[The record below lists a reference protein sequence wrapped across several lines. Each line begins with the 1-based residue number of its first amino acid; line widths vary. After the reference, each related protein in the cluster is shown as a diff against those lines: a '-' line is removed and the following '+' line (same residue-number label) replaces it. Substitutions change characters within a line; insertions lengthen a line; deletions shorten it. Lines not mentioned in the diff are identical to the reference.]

1 MVLQHNGVIVCS
13 DVNMLPAACC
23 TLLSVKR
30 NLSRNDVEFFL
41 LGIDLKTE
49 EVAEVEAFA
58 RLHGMDIQVLAY
70 RTPQSALQTRGRWSS
85 ATLARL
91 YMDLHLPARIER
103 LLYLDADVL
112 AVAPADELFTMDLA
126 GKGLAAVDDYL
137 MAFPEK
143 SARRN
148 EKIGL
153 SAGGR
158 YFNAGVLLFDWSRCL
173 AEGLFEEART
183 VFAERSHLFDS
194 NDQDVLNVVFDGDW
208 LRLDPRW
215 NTQTGIVPFVR
226 QPAIFHFTGR
236 RKPWHAAAPWIHRRM
251 SERYAEYLRN
261 TPWVSFCKEASFSRR
276 IRNFIS
282 HVGKQISGREKVA
295 RTRAYFTNS

>member
-1 MVLQHNGVIVCS
+1 MQQSGVIVCS

-23 TLLSVKR
+23 TLLSVRR
-30 NLSRNDVEFFL
+30 NLSMADVEFFL
-41 LGIDLKTE
+41 LGIDLKGE
-49 EVAEVEAFA
+49 EIAEVEAFA
-58 RLHGMDIQVLAY
+58 RSHGMTIQVLAY
-70 RTPQSALQTRGRWSS
+70 RTPEAARQTRGRWSG

-91 YMDLHLPARIER
+91 YMDLHLPARVER

-112 AVAPADELFTMDLA
+112 AVAPVDELFTIDLE

-143 SARRN
+143 SARRH

-173 AEGLFEEART
+173 AEGLFEDART
-183 VFAERSHLFDS
+183 VFAERSQVFDS

-208 LRLDPRW
+208 LVLDPRW
-215 NTQTGIVPFVR
+215 NTQTGIVPFVP
-226 QPAIFHFTGR
+226 QPAIFHFTGKK
-236 RKPWHAAAPWIHRRM
+236 KPWQPSAPWVHRRM
-251 SERYAEYLRN
+251 TQRYLEDLRN
-261 TPWVSFCKEASFSRR
+261 TPWASFCRQASFAGR
-276 IRNFIS
+276 IGNYLS
-282 HVGKQISGREKVA
+282 HVGKQIGGLTRLA
-295 RTRAYFTNS
+295 RTRAYFSNS